1 MSVYIVSFNSEDYIK
16 RAIESVLMQEGD
28 FELEI
33 IVSDDGSTD
42 NTKKIVED
50 FYTKYPKIIRTYFHK
65 NNRGA
70 NKNVEFAIKACAG
83 DFICHLDADD
93 YYLEGKIQTQL
104 IELIANEDCLMAVHN
119 MQVCYKDGSKSHLY
133 YKNTKGHKGDFKK
146 ILRYGSGFCN
156 SSNMFRRNVINDNC
170 PKLDVEIVGDWLLTL
185 QKLVNGKIYYSNKV
199 LGVYYRHDKSLVRT
213 SNNKISTVLEDYIKT
228 INWAAKL
235 DFVDDDDI
243 HFAKQRIYFER
254 SIRFLEKKDFFSFSK
269 YIELSK
275 KHAKNNFFVNF
286 VFLLRR
292 FPRLILIILKF
303 RRLWVNERK

>member
-1 MSVYIVSFNSEDYIK
+1 MSVYIVSFNSEDYIE
-16 RAIESVLMQEGD
+16 RAIKSVLMQEGD

-42 NTKKIVED
+42 NTKKIVKD
-50 FYTKYPKIIRTYFHK
+50 LCIKYPKIIKTYFHK

-70 NKNVEFAIKACAG
+70 NKNVEFAIRACAG

-93 YYLEGKIQTQL
+93 YYLEDKIQTQL
-104 IELIANEDCLMAVHN
+104 IELLENEDCSMAVHN
-119 MQVCYKDGSKSHLY
+119 MHVCYEDGSKSHLY
-133 YKNTKGHKGDFKK
+133 YNNAKGHKCDFNK
-146 ILRYGSGFCN
+146 ILRNGSGFCN
-156 SSNMFRRNVINDNC
+156 SSNMFRRNVINNNC

-199 LGVYYRHDKSLVRT
+199 LGVYYRHDKSLVKT
-213 SNNKISTVLEDYIKT
+213 SRNKISIVLEDYIKT

-235 DFVDDDDI
+235 DFVDDCDV

-254 SIRFLEKKDFFSFSK
+254 SIRFLEKKDFFLFSK

-275 KHAKNNFFVNF
+275 KHAENDFFVNI

-292 FPRLILIILKF
+292 FPRFILIMLKF
-303 RRLWVNERK
+303 RRLWVIERK